1 MTAAAPA
8 VTTVGNPYVGP
19 RPFEREDEHKLFG
32 REEETRELLAVIT
45 ATPITLLYA
54 QSGAG
59 KTSLLKAKLL
69 PLLERW
75 PCEVYGPLRAAS
87 PDPPQSG
94 VRNSYTYNALLSLCA
109 GSEQIPPDL
118 ASMSLTEFLRQRP
131 KPETPRGS
139 IRKPRVL
146 VFDQFEDLF
155 TRYAE
160 RWEDRGRFFDD
171 VGAALEADPR
181 LRIVFAMREEYLAAF
196 EAYAAALPPASVG
209 RFRLERLRRSAA
221 EDAVRKPL
229 EAAGVVI
236 GQETVDKL
244 VDDLMAL
251 PETAGWPARSEEF
264 AEAVQ
269 LQIVCSALWEATRE
283 KRAKA
288 AAMGQPMEIGVED
301 VRSHGDVEQ
310 ALRDYYDRSME
321 EIAASLGGKYG
332 FQIGKLRNWFERTFI
347 NDEGQRSMVYKGVT
361 ATAGFPNEVLDA
373 LQSKKYLVRNEPRG
387 TTTWYELSHERF
399 IKPILDAN
407 KSWRS
412 KADPNSRISALEA
425 RAVLWRDTGRPPD
438 QLLTGAELRR
448 AKDLIPGDGAE
459 VGASKILEEY
469 LQTSAAQRQQRS
481 ATQLRLIVA
490 LSVLGIFAVAGIAR
504 QANRTLR
511 AAQSKALA
519 SVAGQMLQEQR
530 PLDAMT
536 WGIKAVREAP
546 GQDEAVSALRQALQI
561 TSSSAE
567 WLQRRNAP
575 IVGCSFSPDGKS
587 ALTQS
592 LAELCLWNL
601 DQGGAPNC
609 QAAPQSLYWSD
620 AQMMGDGPWVIATA
634 EDEQKPHSFL
644 WRPNEA
650 GALRLQGLPSI
661 PWRVQRCGALLFGED
676 RRLSLFDPRAVEPPT
691 PEAGQMDNLAAGAL
705 SPDCKSYVLVL
716 PPRDAA
722 LPPKVILKS
731 SAGAPRDL
739 PVDDALDR
747 ESEPSFD
754 DSGRYVLF
762 ARATGAVRASVYD
775 VQKGEPVFSLG
786 FYPPAAKVIIVGQ
799 SVIAEKQVGDHKVL
813 DFYDLHTGNY
823 RGPADDLQTED
834 VRRGSLVNVGV
845 KSSGDSSAVDVLD
858 LRNLRQSHTTI
869 PASGFDDIT
878 VSPDARLLMTRKK
891 GVVRIWSVN
900 PPPATDATLSP
911 SQLIARA
918 CQQLRRFGNDTYVHD
933 ECAR

>member
-8 VTTVGNPYVGP
+8 VTTAGNPYVGP
-19 RPFEREDEHKLFG
+19 RPFEREDEDKLFG

-45 ATPITLLYA
+45 STPITLVYA

-94 VRNSYTYNALLSLCA
+94 VRNCYTYNALLSLCA
-109 GSEQIPPDL
+109 GSQPIPPDL
-118 ASMSLTEFLRQRP
+118 ASLSLADFLRRQP
-131 KPETPRGS
+131 KPEAPRGS

-171 VGAALEADPR
+171 VGVALEDDPR

-221 EDAVRKPL
+221 EDAARKPL
-229 EAAGVVI
+229 EAAGAVV

-251 PETAGWPARSEEF
+251 PETAGWPARYEEF

-269 LQIVCSALWEATRE
+269 LQIVCCALWEATRE
-283 KRAKA
+283 KRAEA
-288 AAMGQPMEIGVED
+288 AALGRPIEIGVED

-321 EIAASLGGKYG
+321 EIAASYGGKYR
-332 FQIGKLRNWFERTFI
+332 FQVGKLRTWFERTFI
-347 NDEGQRSMVYKGVT
+347 NDEGQRSMVYKGAT
-361 ATAGFPNEVLDA
+361 ETAGFPNEVLDA
-373 LQSKKYLVRNEPRG
+373 LQSQKYLVRNEPRG

-399 IKPILDAN
+399 IKPILDSN
-407 KSWRS
+407 ESWRR
-412 KADPNSRISALEA
+412 KADPSRRVGALEA
-425 RAVLWRDTGRPPD
+425 RALLWRDAGRPAD
-438 QLLTGAELRR
+438 QLLTGAELRL
-448 AKDLIPGDGAE
+448 AQDLIPGDPGEA
-459 VGASKILEEY
+459 GASKILEEY
-469 LQTSAAQRQQRS
+469 LQKSAAQRQQRS
-481 ATQLRLIVA
+481 ARQLRLIVA
-490 LSVLGIFAVAGIAR
+490 LSVVGILAVVGIAY

-511 AAQSKALA
+511 AAHGKALA

-546 GQDEAVSALRQALQI
+546 GQADAVSALRQALQI
-561 TSSSAE
+561 TSPSAE

-601 DQGGAPNC
+601 DRGGAPNC
-609 QAAPQSLYWSD
+609 QAAPQSLHWSD

-634 EDEQKPHSFL
+634 EDEQKPYSFL
-644 WRPNEA
+644 WRPNETA
-650 GALRLQGLPSI
+650 ASRLQRLPSL
-661 PWRVQRCGALLFGED
+661 PWRVQRCGALLFGDD
-676 RRLSLFDPRAVEPPT
+676 RRLSLFDPRATEPPT
-691 PEAGQMDNLAAGAL
+691 PESGLLVDLRAGAL
-705 SPDCKSYVLVL
+705 SPDCTSYVLVL
-716 PPRDAA
+716 SPPDATTPPRI
-722 LPPKVILKS
+722 ILRS
-731 SAGAPRDL
+731 SADLAREL
-739 PVDDALDR
+739 PVDDAFDR
-747 ESEPSFD
+747 DSEPSFD

-762 ARATGAVRASVYD
+762 ARTGTVRASVYD
-775 VQKGEPVFSLG
+775 VQKGEQVFSLG
-786 FYPPAAKVIIVGQ
+786 FYPPAAKVTIVGQ
-799 SVIAEKQVGDHKVL
+799 SVVAEKQVGDEKIL
-813 DFYDLHTGNY
+813 EFYDLHTGSY
-823 RGPADDLQTED
+823 QRRADDLQTED
-834 VRRGSLVNVGV
+834 VRRGSLINVGV
-845 KSSGDSSAVDVLD
+845 KSSGNSSAVDVLD
-858 LRNLRQSHTTI
+858 LRSLRRSHTTI
-869 PASGFDDIT
+869 PASGFDDVT
-878 VSPDARLLMTRKK
+878 VSPEARRLMTRKK

-911 SQLIARA
+911 SELIVLA
-918 CQQLRRFGNDTYVHD
+918 CQQLRRFGNDTYVRD
-933 ECAR
+933 ECAQ